1 MIYKLFASAALFCAV
16 ILPAAAQ
23 AQGGG
28 IVNVRALAFTANQ
41 RIDQAYAHDPAA
53 AEGTPASLA
62 PIKTYLNHEMSPVVL
77 TGRRVVFTTKPE
89 RGSLKVPAEVI
100 AEATLPA
107 GVRSAIFLFLPADS
121 GEAGKARVLVIP
133 DSKSEF
139 PPGSFRISNLSPL
152 PVQIKLE
159 KKDFNFQPGQT
170 VLIQDPPMND
180 TEHAGMEAFAFIDN
194 KPRRIAAS
202 LWPNPG
208 TGRNLAILYQ
218 DPVTGHVQLRSFDDV
233 TPRDP
238 QPIAVP

>member
-1 MIYKLFASAALFCAV
+1 MIVKLLASAAFLCAAL
-16 ILPAAAQ
+16 LPSAAQ
-23 AQGGG
+23 AQAGGAVS
-28 IVNVRALAFTANQ
+28 IRALAFTANE
-41 RIDQAYAHDPAA
+41 RKDQAYAHDPAA
-53 AEGTPASLA
+53 ADGTPAALT
-62 PIKTYLNHEMSPVVL
+62 PIKTYLNHEMSPVIL
-77 TGRRVVFTTKPE
+77 SGSRIVFTTKPE
-89 RGSLKVPAEVI
+89 RSSLKVPDEMI

-121 GEAGKARVLVIP
+121 GEAGKSRVLVIP
-133 DSKSEF
+133 DSKSDF

-170 VLIQDPPMND
+170 RLIEDPPMND

-218 DPVTGHVQLRSFDDV
+218 NAVTGHVQLRSFDDV

>member
-1 MIYKLFASAALFCAV
+1 MTLKLIASAAIFVAAL
-16 ILPAAAQ
+16 LPAAAQ
-23 AQGGG
+23 APGAGT
-28 IVNVRALAFTANQ
+28 VNVRALAFTPAQ
-41 RIDQAYAHDPAA
+41 RVDDAYAHDPAA
-53 AEGTPASLA
+53 ADGTPASLA
-62 PIKTYLNHEMSPVVL
+62 PVKTYLNHEVSPVVL
-77 TGRRVVFTTKPE
+77 TGRKIVFTTKPE
-89 RGSLKVPAEVI
+89 RASLKVPGEVI
-100 AEATLPA
+100 GEATLPA
-107 GVRSAIFLFLPADS
+107 GVRSAILLFLPAES

-170 VLIQDPPMND
+170 RLIEDPPMND

-194 KPRRIAAS
+194 QPRRIAAS

-218 DPVTGHVQLRSFDDV
+218 NEVNGHVQLRSFDDV

-238 QPIAVP
+238 QPITAP